1 MANKYNETLKVFT
14 EYLAGQN
21 LRMTSQRELILKT
34 LCKQQTHLTAEQL
47 YEILKKTDKSI
58 GHATVYRTL
67 KLLTEAG
74 IARELN
80 FGEGSIRY
88 ETDND
93 DTHHDHLVCVKC
105 GDNVEFFDE
114 EIEKIQHNIAEKFG
128 YELVDH
134 SMNLYGTCARCRN
147 K

>member
-1 MANKYNETLKVFT
+1 MSIKLNNTMNIFEKF
-14 EYLAGQN
+14 LASQN

-34 LCKQQTHLTAEQL
+34 FCRQRKHVTAEQL

-80 FGEGSIRY
+80 FGEGSVRY
-88 ETDND
+88 EPDTDD
-93 DTHHDHLVCVKC
+93 AHHDHLVCVKC
-105 GDNVEFFDE
+105 GEHVEFFDE
-114 EIEKIQHNIAEKFG
+114 SIEELQKKIAEKHG
-128 YELVDH
+128 YELQDH
-134 SMNLYGTCARCRN
+134 SMNLYGICSKCRS
-147 K
+147 

>member
-1 MANKYNETLKVFT
+1 MSLSAKDTHSVFT
-14 EYLAGQN
+14 KFLAEKS
-21 LRMTSQRELILKT
+21 LRMTTQRELILKT
-34 LCKQQTHLTAEQL
+34 FCKQKKHVTAEQL
-47 YEILKKTDKSI
+47 YDILKKLDSSI

-80 FGEGSIRY
+80 FGEGSVRY
-88 ETDND
+88 EPDLD
-93 DTHHDHLVCVKC
+93 KEHHDHLVCVKC
-105 GDNVEFFDE
+105 GEHIEFLDE
-114 EIEKIQHNIAEKFG
+114 EIEKLQNRIVEKYG

-134 SMNLYGTCARCRN
+134 SLNLYGICPKCR

>member
-1 MANKYNETLKVFT
+1 MNIFEKF
-14 EYLAGQN
+14 LASQN

-34 LCKQQTHLTAEQL
+34 FCRQRKHVTAEQL

-80 FGEGSIRY
+80 FGEGSVRY
-88 ETDND
+88 EPDTDD
-93 DTHHDHLVCVKC
+93 AHHDHLVCVKC
-105 GDNVEFFDE
+105 GEHVEFFDE
-114 EIEKIQHNIAEKFG
+114 SIEELQKKIAEKHG
-128 YELVDH
+128 YELQDH
-134 SMNLYGTCARCRN
+134 SMNLYGICSKCRS
-147 K
+147 

>member
-1 MANKYNETLKVFT
+1 MTGGIKDTQAVFT
-14 EYLAGQN
+14 KFLSEQG
-21 LRMTSQRELILKT
+21 LRMTTQRELILKT
-34 LCKQQTHLTAEQL
+34 FNKQKKHVTAEQL
-47 YEILKKTDKSI
+47 YDVLKKLDSSI

-80 FGEGSIRY
+80 FGEGSVRY
-88 ETDND
+88 EPNFDRE
-93 DTHHDHLVCVKC
+93 HHDHLVCVKC
-105 GDNVEFFDE
+105 GEHIEFLDE
-114 EIEKIQHNIAEKFG
+114 EIEQLQKRIVEKYG

-134 SMNLYGTCARCRN
+134 SMNLYGVCPKCR